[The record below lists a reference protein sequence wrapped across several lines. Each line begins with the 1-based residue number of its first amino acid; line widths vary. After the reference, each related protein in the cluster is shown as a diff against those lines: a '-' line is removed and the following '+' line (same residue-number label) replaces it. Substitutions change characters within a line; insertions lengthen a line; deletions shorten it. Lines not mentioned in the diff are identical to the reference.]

1 MLHDQMGSPAQ
12 ILAAEKRPKL
22 LLVEDDDALRRALQ
36 LILYNQGFEVRAYRS
51 AAQALADRSAAEA
64 NVLIADYRLPDSD
77 GIALLGALRSRGWS
91 GRAVLITGFPS
102 PSVTASAN
110 SVGYAA
116 ILEKPVPHHRLL
128 AAIASS

>member
-1 MLHDQMGSPAQ
+1 MLHDQMDSPARPP
-12 ILAAEKRPKL
+12 AAEKRPNL

-51 AAQALADRSAAEA
+51 AAQALADRSAAKA
-64 NVLIADYRLPDSD
+64 SVLIADYRLPDSD
-77 GIALLGALRSRGWS
+77 GITLLGALRSRGWS
-91 GRAVLITGFPS
+91 GRAVLVTGFPS
-102 PSVTASAN
+102 PGLTANAN

-116 ILEKPVPHHRLL
+116 ILEKPVPYHRLL